1 MLFSAKVIKGSHV
14 RHLARLVGSHVLQLD
29 AARHGVHVD
38 NILKFTVYP
47 IGHGQFPADRSKEV
61 SQVKHVPMLLGSQ
74 VRQFLVH
81 YMHIDLL
88 LIS

>member
-1 MLFSAKVIKGSHV
+1 MLFPAKVIKGSHD
-14 RHLARLVGSHVLQLD
+14 RHLAKLFGSQVLQLD

-47 IGHGQFPADRSKEV
+47 IGHGQLPADRIKEA

-74 VRQFLVH
+74 VRQF
-81 YMHIDLL
+81 
-88 LIS
+88 